1 MIKFEDVSKKY
12 DDGTISLDEINI
24 AILGGEFV
32 FITGPSGAGKTSLL
46 RLIIREDLPSSG
58 EVFVDDMAI
67 TKIKDKDVPELRRKI
82 GYIFQDFKLLSNK
95 TVFENVSLALEALG
109 RGDKEIQKS
118 VNDVLKLVGL
128 ADKKGAFPDTL
139 SGGEKQRVAI
149 SRALVSEPKILLAD
163 EPTGMIDSTTGWEI
177 MGLLEKINTWG
188 TTVVVATH
196 NLDIVNSLK
205 KRNIR
210 LDKGKIVKDDKK

>member
-32 FITGPSGAGKTSLL
+32 FITGSSGAGKTSLL